1 MIQPELFRGTEMSDQ
16 DRRSEDRDAEIT
28 RLEKELQERESNLP
42 EHAMG
47 ISEEAF
53 RALEADRREAVR
65 KRERL
70 EELKRMRREQVGPA
84 FTG

>member
-1 MIQPELFRGTEMSDQ
+1 MSDQ
-16 DRRSEDRDAEIT
+16 DRRSEDRDAEIA
-28 RLEKELQERESNLP
+28 RLEKEPQERESNLTKHP
-42 EHAMG
+42 MG

-70 EELKRMRREQVGPA
+70 EELDRMRREQVAPA
-84 FTG
+84 STG

>member
-1 MIQPELFRGTEMSDQ
+1 MNDK
-16 DRRSEDRDAEIT
+16 DRRSEDRDAEIA

-42 EHAMG
+42 KQAMG

-53 RALEADRREAVR
+53 RALEVDRCEAAR

-70 EELKRMRREQVGPA
+70 EELKRMRREEA
-84 FTG
+84 ASASTR